1 MTQKFLFIL
10 GMLCCICVS
19 PSYTNTCAKPGADFL
34 NTGQECVVKEIKVR
48 KSVRRP
54 GAGFEVS
61 PLQLINIQL

>member
-1 MTQKFLFIL
+1 
-10 GMLCCICVS
+10 VS